1 MESPLTW
8 TRILRSDPTSPRKRG
23 EVEFQAAIRGIA
35 MDTSLKSLAP
45 KNPALSALED
55 AFHAQFEASRAD
67 PLPACEVR
75 IDRLRRLRAAIEENE
90 ARFEQA
96 ISADFGHRSAVETT
110 IAETLFL
117 YVELKHATRH
127 LRKWMA
133 PRRVPTALQFLPAKN
148 RLIPQPLGVVGI
160 IAPWNYPLQ
169 LTLAPAIG
177 AIAAGNR
184 VMIKPAE
191 LTPHFSALLK
201 EVIAKRF
208 DPAELL
214 ITGIEDEVA
223 KAFPTLTFD
232 HLIFTGSSRVGR
244 IVAEAAGRNLTPV
257 TLELGGKSPAIVDR
271 SADLNEAAERIGYA
285 KLLNAGQTC
294 IAPDYAYVPEE
305 SVQAF
310 AEKVRTHM
318 RRMFGTEPTNK
329 DYTSVVSDRHYA
341 RLEALVADAA
351 AKGARILQWARADDP
366 NWKAKRKFPPTLVL
380 GATAE
385 MGLMQEEIFGPI
397 LPVLGY
403 RDEKEPLAFIN
414 RGDRPLALYWFGRNN
429 RVRDEV
435 LTKTVS
441 GGVTIN
447 DCLFHFTQVNQPM
460 GGVGASGSGA
470 YHGEWGFNN
479 LSKLKPVFFRS
490 ALNRLADLYPPYGG
504 KIARLEKMLR
514 FMS

>member
-1 MESPLTW
+1 MESPLT
-8 TRILRSDPTSPRKRG
+8 RRAPDDASHRSALVGLSPQGRG
-23 EVEFQAAIRGIA
+23 EAALAKWGNA
-35 MDTSLKSLAP
+35 MDKPLKS
-45 KNPALSALED
+45 PALSALDD

-75 IDRLRRLRAAIEENE
+75 IDRLRRLRTAIEENE

-96 ISADFGHRSAVETT
+96 ISADFGHRAAVETT

-117 YVELKHATRH
+117 YVEIKHAAKH

-133 PRRVPTALQFLPAKN
+133 PRRVATALQFLPAKN

-201 EVIAKRF
+201 EVIAQKF
-208 DPAELL
+208 DATELL
-214 ITGIEDEVA
+214 VTGIEDEVA
-223 KAFPTLTFD
+223 KAFPTLPFD

-271 SADLNEAAERIGYA
+271 TADLNEAAERIGYA

-294 IAPDYAYVPEE
+294 IAPDYACVPEE

-318 RRMFGTEPTNK
+318 RRMFGTEPGNK
-329 DYTSVVSDRHYA
+329 DYTSVISDRHYA
-341 RLEALVADAA
+341 RLESLVADAA
-351 AKGARILQWARADDP
+351 AKGAKILQWAKPDDP
-366 NWKAKRKFPPTLVL
+366 NWKARRKFPPTLVV
-380 GATAE
+380 GTTPE
-385 MGLMQEEIFGPI
+385 MGLMQEEIFGPV
-397 LPVLGY
+397 LPVMGY
-403 RDEKEPLAFIN
+403 RDEKEPIAFVN
-414 RGDRPLALYWFGRNN
+414 KGDRPLALYWFGRNN
-429 RVRDEV
+429 AMRDAV
-435 LTKTVS
+435 LTQTVS
-441 GGVTIN
+441 GGVTVN

-490 ALNRLADLYPPYGG
+490 ALNRLADLYPPYGS